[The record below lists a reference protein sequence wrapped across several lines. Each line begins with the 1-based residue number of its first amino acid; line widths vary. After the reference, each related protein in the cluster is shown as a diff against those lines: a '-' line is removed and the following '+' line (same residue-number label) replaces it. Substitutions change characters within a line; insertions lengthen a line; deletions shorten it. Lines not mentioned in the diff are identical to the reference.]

1 MVVVEVSATVVDG
14 VTTREEGVVEVVEL
28 VGVGWVEVEPV
39 ESTGEAVHAVSVSPT
54 NTARRITLTVRTLG
68 GTLEVERALMSTD
81 MKWLRRAFYLV
92 LALVVV
98 VGVWGFYLSRR
109 SFPTVEGEITVAG
122 LEAPVEVIRDAW
134 GIPHIYAANAH
145 DLFFAQGYTHA
156 QERFWQMDFWRHV
169 GSARLSEMF
178 GSGQVEADMF
188 LRSLRLVESTE
199 EELAQMHSSA
209 REILQWYADGVN
221 AYLSEHDGAEVSLE
235 YGILALTNPS
245 YEIEPWTPI
254 NTLTWAKMMSWDLS
268 GNMRTEIMRAVLSSD
283 LSPERIAQLFPP
295 FPPEHPVIAPED
307 QSVDAGSDAIAEIPS
322 AAIPALIEA
331 GQRAESVYALT
342 GGGFEGI
349 GSNNWVIGGGLTES
363 GMPILANDPHLPI
376 QMPSIWTPIGL
387 HCTAECDFQ
396 LVGFSFAG
404 VPGVVIGH
412 NDRIAWGVTNQ
423 AVDTQ
428 DLFIERV
435 NPDNPDEYEVN
446 GEWVPFDVQT
456 EVIKVAGGDDVTFE
470 SRWTRHGP
478 VISGTFLEEGELD
491 GATSV
496 DLPAEYVV
504 ALSWQSLYRSSIAE
518 AVINLN
524 LASNYEEFRVA
535 LSFWDIASQNV
546 VYADVDGNIAY
557 QATGEIPIRASGDG
571 SIPVPGWTSEY
582 DWIGLVPYDALPRM
596 LNPPRDYVATANQ
609 PVLEPGHLPFF
620 GVEAAYGYR
629 GQRIEEMIAA
639 TSGHTVASSQAM
651 QLDSRDGGAA
661 IVVPF
666 LLALDA
672 GDDPVIMEVQ
682 SILSA
687 WSTGEEAYQ
696 ARADSTGAA
705 VYNAV
710 WRQLLANTF
719 HDDLPEDY
727 WPVGGG
733 RFFQL
738 VKGLLESADDPY
750 WDDTRTDGIET
761 RDQILRQSILDG
773 YAELTALAGSD
784 SSRWSWGG
792 IHIARFVNQTLGKSG
807 IPPIEWLFN
816 RTAPRRVGG
825 GTAIVNAVGWDA
837 SESFEAAGIPS
848 MRMVIDMSDFSNS
861 FFVNATGTSG
871 HAFHPHYDDMIA
883 LWADGGYVP
892 MHWDRDAL
900 SAEAVSTLT
909 MVPGQP

>member
-1 MVVVEVSATVVDG
+1 
-14 VTTREEGVVEVVEL
+14 
-28 VGVGWVEVEPV
+28 
-39 ESTGEAVHAVSVSPT
+39 
-54 NTARRITLTVRTLG
+54 
-68 GTLEVERALMSTD
+68 
-81 MKWLRRAFYLV
+81 MKWLRRVFYLV
-92 LALVVV
+92 LVLVVA
-98 VGVWGFYLSRR
+98 GGSYLFYLSRQ
-109 SFPTVEGEITVAG
+109 SFPTVEGEMEVAG
-122 LEAPVEVIRDAW
+122 LDAPVEVVRDEW
-134 GIPHIYAANAH
+134 GIPHIYASNAH

-169 GSARLSEMF
+169 GAARLSEMF
-178 GSGQVEADMF
+178 GSSQVDTDIF
-188 LRSLRLVESTE
+188 LRSLRLVASTE
-199 EELAQMHSSA
+199 EELAQMHSSV

-221 AYLSEHDGAEVSLE
+221 AYLSQREGAEVSLE
-235 YGILALTNPS
+235 YGILALTNPG

-268 GNMRTEIMRAVLSSD
+268 GNMRTEIMRAVLSAG
-283 LSPERIAQLFPP
+283 LPPERIAQLFPDYP
-295 FPPEHPVIAPED
+295 AGHPVIAPD
-307 QSVDAGSDAIAEIPS
+307 SQRAESKSSITAHIPP

-331 GQRAESVYALT
+331 GKAAEAVYALT

-349 GSNNWVIGGGLTES
+349 GSNNWVIGGSLTES

-387 HCTAECDFQ
+387 HCTSGCDYQ

-404 VPGVVIGH
+404 VPGVIIGH

-428 DLFIERV
+428 DLYIERV
-435 NPDNPDEYEVN
+435 NPDNPDEYEVD
-446 GEWVPFDVQT
+446 GEWVPFDVKT
-456 EVIKVAGGDDVTFE
+456 EVIKVAGGEDVTFE

-478 VISGTFLEEGELD
+478 VISGTFLEDGELD
-491 GATSV
+491 DVKSV
-496 DLPAEYVV
+496 DLPEEYVV
-504 ALSWQSLYRSSIAE
+504 ALSWQSLHRSSIAE

-524 LASNYEEFRVA
+524 QASNYEEFRVA

-546 VYADVDGNIAY
+546 VYADLDGNIAY

-571 SIPVPGWTSEY
+571 SVPVPGWTSDY
-582 DWIGLVPYDALPRM
+582 DWIGLVPYDALPSM

-609 PVLEPGHLPFF
+609 RVLEPGHLPFF

-629 GQRIEEMIAA
+629 ATRIEDMIAA
-639 TSGHTVASSQAM
+639 SSNHTVASSQAM

-661 IVVPF
+661 AVISF

-672 GDDPVIMEVQ
+672 GDDPVVAEVQ
-682 SILSA
+682 SILSG
-687 WSTGEEAYQ
+687 WSTGEEAFQ

-710 WRQLLANTF
+710 WRHILANTF

-727 WPVGGG
+727 WPGGG
-733 RFFQL
+733 DRFFE
-738 VKGLLESADDPY
+738 VMKALLESPDDAY
-750 WDDTRTDGIET
+750 WDDARTGGVET
-761 RDQILRQSILDG
+761 RDDILRQSILDG

-784 SSRWSWGG
+784 SSRWTWGG
-792 IHIARFVNQTLGKSG
+792 IHVARFVNQTLGKSG

-837 SESFEAAGIPS
+837 SESYEATGIPS
-848 MRMVIDMSDFSNS
+848 MRMVVDMSDFSNS

-871 HAFHPHYDDMIA
+871 HAFHPHYDDMIT
-883 LWADGGYVP
+883 LWADGGYATMYWERQAIP
-892 MHWDRDAL
+892 AEDAT
-900 SAEAVSTLT
+900 TLR
-909 MVPGQP
+909 MVPEGQSQEE